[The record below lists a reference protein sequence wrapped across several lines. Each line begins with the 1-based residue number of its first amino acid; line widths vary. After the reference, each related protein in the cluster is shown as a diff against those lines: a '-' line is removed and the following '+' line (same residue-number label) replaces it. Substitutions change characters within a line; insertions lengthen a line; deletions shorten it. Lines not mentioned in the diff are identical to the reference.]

1 MKFCFSDAEML
12 SKVHA
17 CVETALVL
25 INIAHEQIQV
35 LIEDVSLFNTPQLD
49 SETEIRE
56 DEKERDVVEESFSEQ
71 QDIIPSE
78 GEEEHTSSDHP
89 SFPSPYSSF
98 FSDSEPHLP
107 TTPTLSDYDSVKNTS
122 FLSVPISPVLRIQYP
137 ESTQD
142 DKTREDDI
150 SVQNLLSEQLNDHHS
165 SSEDAIDQEEEQQEN
180 GGICDREPMDD
191 ELEVVEESE
200 GDETAALEGGD
211 ETASLEEECRI
222 VPSPPPSFAS
232 AAIVL
237 SSDDEDTNLDNSK
250 YL

>member
-1 MKFCFSDAEML
+1 M
-12 SKVHA
+12 
-17 CVETALVL
+17 
-25 INIAHEQIQV
+25 
-35 LIEDVSLFNTPQLD
+35 LIEDVSLFNRPQVD

-56 DEKERDVVEESFSEQ
+56 DEEERDIVEESFSEQ

-78 GEEEHTSSDHP
+78 GEKEHTSSD
-89 SFPSPYSSF
+89 FPSPYSSF

-122 FLSVPISPVLRIQYP
+122 FLSAPISPVLRIQHP

-142 DKTREDDI
+142 DKTREDDT
-150 SVQNLLSEQLNDHHS
+150 SVQNLLSEQLNDRHS

-180 GGICDREPMDD
+180 GVISDRKPTDD
-191 ELEVVEESE
+191 ELEVVEESD
-200 GDETAALEGGD
+200 GDETAALEGD

-222 VPSPPPSFAS
+222 VPSPPPSSTS

-237 SSDDEDTNLDNSK
+237 SSDDEDTNLENSK